1 MREPEFLRMLFPGER
16 AILPRG
22 VSAAAKK
29 AVESARAC
37 EAQTKGL
44 LYGYH
49 AERLLKVAGDT
60 RVVRL
65 ERGLVS
71 PRCSPCTGSGCAGAR
86 RWPFL
91 HSLVLRWC
99 SQVLSLPHSL
109 HWLLLRSCMS
119 MLSPP
124 HSLQQLRMRWRA
136 QMADPLHSLQWFR
149 MRWSSQIL
157 PFPQSWLRL
166 RWCALMANPQQS
178 IHVLLCRWCSH
189 VSPPPHSLHRLRMRW
204 CLRMLPPPQSLHG
217 LRWCVQVADL
227 FVGCRHKA
235 HFGSWV
241 KKQK

>member
-91 HSLVLRWC
+91 HSLVLRLC

-109 HWLLLRSCMS
+109 HWLLLRSRMS

-136 QMADPLHSLQWFR
+136 QMADPPHSLQWFR

-166 RWCALMANPQQS
+166 RWCALIANPQQS

-217 LRWCVQVADL
+217 LRWCVQVAHL